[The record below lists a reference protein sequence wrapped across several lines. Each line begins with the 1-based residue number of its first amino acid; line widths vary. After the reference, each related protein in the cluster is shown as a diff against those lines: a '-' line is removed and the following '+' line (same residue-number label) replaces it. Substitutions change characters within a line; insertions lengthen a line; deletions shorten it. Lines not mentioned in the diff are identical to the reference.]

1 MKKSKKIGV
10 ALSVLAIAG
19 GIVIIP
25 SEYTYAAEIVVSNQA
40 EFDALPEKEE
50 WSGSASLYLNN
61 SPSNNTIKF
70 IGIKTS
76 KDINGGRALEAQG
89 VQNAQNNTLILT
101 DCIIF
106 KEDTDKGTGQVFGG
120 YAQNGSAIN
129 NTVIIN
135 GSSEIYYGVYG
146 GDSVSGGDAI
156 GNTVIIAGDAK
167 IYGEDIPNGANNQY
181 IYGGFSY
188 IGGQTGGRVEDNT
201 VIIRDNADISN
212 TKIYGG
218 FTSVDPN
225 IKPDDITKK
234 DFLKNNNSVIFDDWS
249 GSVKAVRSCD
259 NVNFHNM
266 NLSDF
271 VNNTKNPILEIT
283 GTTEDDSFENIIG
296 TDNKELGTKN
306 INIG

>member
-101 DCIIF
+101 DCIIV
-106 KEDTDKGTGQVFGG
+106 KGDTDKGTGFL
-120 YAQNGSAIN
+120 
-129 NTVIIN
+129 
-135 GSSEIYYGVYG
+135 
-146 GDSVSGGDAI
+146 
-156 GNTVIIAGDAK
+156 
-167 IYGEDIPNGANNQY
+167 
-181 IYGGFSY
+181 
-188 IGGQTGGRVEDNT
+188 
-201 VIIRDNADISN
+201 
-212 TKIYGG
+212 
-218 FTSVDPN
+218 VDMP
-225 IKPDDITKK
+225 KM
-234 DFLKNNNSVIFDDWS
+234 
-249 GSVKAVRSCD
+249 AVQ
-259 NVNFHNM
+259 
-266 NLSDF
+266 
-271 VNNTKNPILEIT
+271 
-283 GTTEDDSFENIIG
+283 
-296 TDNKELGTKN
+296 
-306 INIG
+306 